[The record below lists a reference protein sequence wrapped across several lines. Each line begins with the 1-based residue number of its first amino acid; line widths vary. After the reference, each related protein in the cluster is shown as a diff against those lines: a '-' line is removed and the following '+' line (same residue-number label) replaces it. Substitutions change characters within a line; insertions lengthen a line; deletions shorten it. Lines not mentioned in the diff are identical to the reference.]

1 MLRAATVS
9 TVHEDAFTAGRDAAA
24 DLLAELG
31 RAPDLVLLFSSAKHD
46 AARVLAGVHSR
57 LSAAVP
63 LVGCTAYAE
72 IDAEEAL
79 TASVVAMGL
88 VLEGIEVRTFH
99 VEGRGVD
106 SFAAGREAG
115 LALRGFA
122 PNLII
127 TFPDVLEMNATRYL
141 LGLQDALGKDLPI
154 VGGAS
159 ADDGAFKTTYQI
171 HGRDVMSGG
180 AVGVALKGP
189 LSIVT
194 AAKSGYTPVGAT
206 HTLTRVEGGKVVLEI
221 DGRPALDIYRDYLGE
236 RAAQMPA
243 VSIEF
248 PLGVVGGI
256 EGTRRRTDD
265 ALLLVRAIFQVDE
278 ARGAL
283 VLGGDVPEGAAVR
296 VTRATKDD
304 VVRGADEA
312 TAAALEGMPAPE
324 IALVFSCMSRKS
336 VLGPRFKDEC
346 RASFAR
352 LPPGLPRIGFY
363 TFGELSP
370 VQGTTMHHES
380 TYTIVLLKAP
390 S

>member
-31 RAPDLVLLFSSAKHD
+31 RAPDLVILFSSAKYD
-46 AARVLAGVHSR
+46 AARVLEGIHSR

-63 LVGCTAYAE
+63 LVGCSSYAE
-72 IDAEEAL
+72 IDSEQAL
-79 TASVVAMGL
+79 TSSIVAMGL
-88 VLEGIEVRTFH
+88 VLEGITVRTFH

-106 SFAAGREAG
+106 SFTAGREAG
-115 LALRGFA
+115 LDLRGFA
-122 PNLII
+122 PDLII
-127 TFPDVLEMNATRYL
+127 TFPDVLEMNATRFL
-141 LGLQDALGKDLPI
+141 LGLQDALGKDMPI
-154 VGGAS
+154 VGGAP
-159 ADDGAFKTTYQI
+159 ADDGAFKATYQI

-189 LSIVT
+189 LAIVT

-206 HTLTRVEGGKVVLEI
+206 HTSTRVEDGKVVLEI
-221 DGRPALDIYRDYLGE
+221 DGRPALDIYRDYLGK

-248 PLGVVGGI
+248 PIGVVGGI
-256 EGTRRRTDD
+256 EGTQRRTDD

-283 VLGGDVPEGAAVR
+283 ILGGDVPEGAAIR
-296 VTRATKDD
+296 VMRATKED

-312 TAAALEGMPAPE
+312 TVMALEAMPAPDL
-324 IALVFSCMSRKS
+324 ALIFSCMSRKS

-352 LPPGLPRIGFY
+352 LPEGLPRAGFY

-380 TYTIVLLKAP
+380 TYTLVLLKAQN
-390 S
+390 

>member
-31 RAPDLVLLFSSAKHD
+31 RAPDLVILFSSAKYD
-46 AARVLAGVHSR
+46 AARVLEGIHSR

-63 LVGCTAYAE
+63 LVGCSSYAE
-72 IDAEEAL
+72 IDAEQAL
-79 TASVVAMGL
+79 TSSVVAMGL
-88 VLEGIEVRTFH
+88 VLEGIAVQTFH

-106 SFAAGREAG
+106 SFTAGREAG
-115 LALRGFA
+115 LGLRGFA
-122 PNLII
+122 PDLII
-127 TFPDVLEMNATRYL
+127 TFPDVLEMNATRFL
-141 LGLQDALGKDLPI
+141 LGLQDALGAATPI

-159 ADDGAFKTTYQI
+159 ADDGAFKATYQI

-189 LSIVT
+189 LTIVT

-206 HTLTRVEGGKVVLEI
+206 HTSTRVEDGKVVLEI
-221 DGRPALDIYRDYLGE
+221 DGRPALDLYRDYLGA

-248 PLGVVGGI
+248 PIGVVGGV
-256 EGTRRRTDD
+256 EGTERVPND
-265 ALLLVRAIFQVDE
+265 ARILVRAIFAVDE

-283 VLGGDVPEGAAVR
+283 ILGGDVPEGAAIR
-296 VTRATKDD
+296 VMRATKED

-312 TAAALEGMPAPE
+312 TATAMAAMPAPE
-324 IALVFSCMSRKS
+324 VALIFSCMSRKS

-352 LPPGLPRIGFY
+352 LPEGVPRIGFY

-380 TYTIVLLKAP
+380 TYTLVLIK
-390 S
+390 SRS